1 MIQNVIK
8 QYIAELNRLFKAGKA
23 TEHSYRP
30 ALLCLLETLVL
41 PLQVTNEPK
50 RIECGAPD
58 YIVTKGEIPV
68 GYIEAKDL
76 GADLNH
82 RQYKEQF
89 ERYIKSLNNLIIT
102 DYLTFKWYV
111 NGNLHSQATIGTV
124 TEKSIVSLP
133 ADTFSEI
140 ITEFANRLVISITTS
155 EHLSKVM
162 ASKAKLMA
170 KIIENSFN
178 GSETESACTERSR
191 SDTSIYAQMT
201 SFREVLIP
209 NITPKEFS
217 DIYAQTIAY
226 GMFAAKLNSA
236 PEVPFNRSAAANLIP
251 HSNPFLRRLFHYIA
265 GFDLDERISWVVDDL
280 ADLFNHVDISAIVKE
295 FSKAE
300 HDPIIHF
307 YETFLTQYDPVLRK
321 NRGVWYTPQPIVK
334 FIVQAIDDILKSDFS
349 IPQGLADA
357 SIINKTQQISG
368 KDSIVREEQR
378 NFHKVQI
385 LEPATGTGT
394 FITEIINLIYSR
406 FKNKQGVW
414 QDYANNHLYYARL
427 YYALSKS

>member
-30 ALLCLLETLVL
+30 ALQRLLETLVS

-58 YIVTKGEIPV
+58 YIITKGEIPV

-124 TEKSIVSLP
+124 TEKDIVSLP
-133 ADTFSEI
+133 SDTFSEI

-178 GSETESACTERSR
+178 GSETESERSLSACTERSR

-201 SFREVLIP
+201 SFREVLAP

-226 GMFAAKLNSA
+226 GMFAARLN
-236 PEVPFNRSAAANLIP
+236 
-251 HSNPFLRRLFHYIA
+251 
-265 GFDLDERISWVVDDL
+265 
-280 ADLFNHVDISAIVKE
+280 
-295 FSKAE
+295 
-300 HDPIIHF
+300 
-307 YETFLTQYDPVLRK
+307 
-321 NRGVWYTPQPIVK
+321 
-334 FIVQAIDDILKSDFS
+334 
-349 IPQGLADA
+349 DA
-357 SIINKTQQISG
+357 SPNPSKGGETLPL
-368 KDSIVREEQR
+368 
-378 NFHKVQI
+378 H
-385 LEPATGTGT
+385 LERGRG
-394 FITEIINLIYSR
+394 
-406 FKNKQGVW
+406 G
-414 QDYANNHLYYARL
+414 
-427 YYALSKS
+427 